1 MSEIDLTQLPYIIK
15 DIPEYK
21 QLKESE
27 GIRFI
32 GACLQ
37 HINKTNSQN
46 FQDVWAA
53 YESGYTSRGFFVE
66 FGATNGIDGSNTLM
80 LEREYG
86 WDGILAE
93 PISSHHESLE
103 QNRKAKICKKCVF
116 DKSGDMIEFV
126 ITDEPDLSTI
136 KGFGLDDEHGAKRKS
151 GKEVYVETVTLLDML
166 IENEAPHFI
175 DYLSIDTEGS
185 EYDILRTFF
194 AVKDN
199 PFDIWTITVEHNN
212 NPEYRQK
219 LYDLLTAQG
228 YTRKFTEFS
237 RWDDFYTKV
246 LK

>member
-1 MSEIDLTQLPYIIK
+1 MNEIDLTKLAYIIK

-27 GIRFI
+27 GIKFI

-37 HINKTNSQN
+37 HIDKTNSQN

-53 YESGYTSRGFFVE
+53 YESGYTSNGFFVE

-80 LEREYG
+80 LERDFG
-86 WDGILAE
+86 WKGILAE
-93 PISSHHESLE
+93 PITSHHDSLHK
-103 QNRKAKICKKCVF
+103 NRKAKICQKCVF

-126 ITDEPDLSTI
+126 IADEPDLSTI
-136 KGFGLDDEHGAKRKS
+136 KGFGLDDEHKDKRQS
-151 GKEVYVETVTLLDML
+151 GKEVYIETITLFDML
-166 IENEAPHFI
+166 KEYEAPHFI

-185 EYDILRTFF
+185 EYDILKTFF
-194 AVKDN
+194 DLKDN
-199 PFDIWTITVEHNN
+199 PYDIWTITVEHNYN
-212 NPEYRQK
+212 KDYRQK
-219 LYDLLTAQG
+219 LYDLLTSKG